1 MDLAELEQRLLPFCQ
16 ARYEGSVTITEVITM
31 PVMRASRMASKWPTS
46 TARTLGLSAY
56 RRQM

>member
-16 ARYEGSVTITEVITM
+16 ARYEGSVSVTEVITM
-31 PVMRASRMASKWPTS
+31 PGHRASRMASKWPG